1 MLSQLLY
8 RRRAWTEAA
17 DAAAKGI
24 KLLYEWGTHWDKQV
38 TYAQWVGF
46 ARMCHLRAKRREA
59 GVKALPSQANTPAK
73 RPGANEVTYLQ
84 DVMKAF
90 ETYTVP
96 LRSAPPKSGVLTH
109 KTKLVG
115 ALVHGNKSKL

>member
-1 MLSQLLY
+1 MGHTLGQ
-8 RRRAWTEAA
+8 AGNVCA
-17 DAAAKGI
+17 
-24 KLLYEWGTHWDKQV
+24 
-38 TYAQWVGF
+38 VGWLCKNVPSSGQ
-46 ARMCHLRAKRREA
+46 APEA
-59 GVKALPSQANTPAK
+59 GLKALPSQANTPSK
-73 RPGANEVTYLQ
+73 RPGAREVTYLQ

-96 LRSAPPKSGVLTH
+96 LRSAPKLTK